1 MDDGHPLLPRQRPH
15 GRPEVLIGGLGV
27 RSSGG
32 LNAIQLDCGMPDA
45 AACRIGRLALGDRE
59 EPRAKVVAV
68 AKSGI
73 SAQRGHEGLLQ
84 TVLRLHGAD
93 EADEE
98 PMQLA
103 RMSVDEPL
111 EWRQVHAG

>member
-1 MDDGHPLLPRQRPH
+1 MDDGHPLLRGQRPD
-15 GRPEVLIGGLGV
+15 GRPERVIGGLGV
-27 RSSGG
+27 RCRGG
-32 LNAIQLDCGMPDA
+32 LHTIQLGCRAPDA

-68 AKSGI
+68 AKTGI
-73 SAQRGHEGLLQ
+73 RAERGHEGLLQ

-93 EADEE
+93 ETDEE

-103 RMSVDEPL
+103 RMGVDEPL
-111 EWRQVHAG
+111 EWR